1 MKFVEF
7 LNENKTEKLITP
19 AILKREFKEEFGLI
33 RPKIKVDMYT
43 EKNHKDTETKY
54 VEHDNSTYAAIEHF
68 FIKQGGRQD
77 DKQFFVFNREKAK
90 VNSRMQSLLQL
101 FGLEDRIVVDENGKS
116 HCIDWEKIDKI
127 RGIKL
132 MESINFLKQLGV

>member
-33 RPKIKVDMYT
+33 RPKIKVDMHT

-54 VEHDNSTYAAIEHF
+54 VEHDNSTYAAIEQF
-68 FIKQGGRQD
+68 FIKQGGHQED
-77 DKQFFVFNREKAK
+77 EQFFIFNEGTKKQFSVFISIQQFVYEPEYNKNK
-90 VNSRMQSLLQL
+90 KY
-101 FGLEDRIVVDENGKS
+101 I
-116 HCIDWEKIDKI
+116 
-127 RGIKL
+127 
-132 MESINFLKQLGV
+132 SINFDVDKNKK

>member
-77 DKQFFVFNREKAK
+77 DKQFFVFNEGTKKQFSAFISIQK
-90 VNSRMQSLLQL
+90 FVYEPEYNKYKNYICVI
-101 FGLEDRIVVDENGKS
+101 FDVDKNK
-116 HCIDWEKIDKI
+116 K
-127 RGIKL
+127 
-132 MESINFLKQLGV
+132 